1 MIISVLPNLSN
12 QGVEKLA
19 RDVFN
24 TLNRFDTKVYV
35 SDEYRDVFSDCNVYY
50 TDSLNLI
57 NICDVAIAIGGD
69 GTTLNVAKKAAQL
82 NKHILGINA
91 GRLGF
96 MSGL

>member
-35 SDEYRDVFSDCNVYY
+35 SDKYKDIFSD
-50 TDSLNLI
+50 
-57 NICDVAIAIGGD
+57 
-69 GTTLNVAKKAAQL
+69 
-82 NKHILGINA
+82 
-91 GRLGF
+91 
-96 MSGL
+96 

>member
-35 SDEYRDVFSDCNVYY
+35 SDEYKDIFSDCNVYY
-50 TDSLNLI
+50 TDALNLI
-57 NICDVAIAIGGD
+57 HICDVAIAIGGD
-69 GTTLNVAKKAAQL
+69 ALPLMLQKK
-82 NKHILGINA
+82 
-91 GRLGF
+91 RL
-96 MSGL
+96 SLISIY